1 MGPRSLQIV
10 EISTALV
17 TWCDLLG
24 RVASKFRRETYHQ
37 GSFREVLLFALAI
50 SFSLWLMA
58 PTERELSLAR
68 PAARP
73 SFRRLAAE
81 SLHRGDHALARLDLP
96 AAVHH
101 YATAGVTYR
110 HVGAAVPAAIAFLE
124 LGGLH
129 LALDC
134 PDQLAAIAT
143 TLRQLRADETPPPG
157 RILFVQV
164 CAQILEQATE
174 KPLPFVELLERL
186 RRQRRDETPEDLE
199 STLWPAMAGHPMTP
213 KENPEMAKAPL
224 FTLPADELHRVLA
237 GHPGWEI
244 IENGARL
251 ERVIPLAD
259 LRMTAR
265 EPGREMR
272 PLQRSA
278 AELAQRIVRMGVAV
292 SCAFDGERVEIR
304 VPATRLGLGF
314 VEECDHA
321 SVTGPPPEGAGA

>member
-1 MGPRSLQIV
+1 MSLV
-10 EISTALV
+10 
-17 TWCDLLG
+17 
-24 RVASKFRRETYHQ
+24 
-37 GSFREVLLFALAI
+37 
-50 SFSLWLMA
+50 
-58 PTERELSLAR
+58 R
-68 PAARP
+68 PAVRP
-73 SFRRLAAE
+73 LFRQIAAE
-81 SLHRGDHALARLDLP
+81 SMHRGDHALARLDLP
-96 AAVHH
+96 AAAHH

-124 LGGLH
+124 LGGMH
-129 LALDC
+129 LALGC
-134 PDQLAAIAT
+134 LDQLAAIAAT
-143 TLRQLRADETPPPG
+143 VRQLRASETPPPG
-157 RILFVQV
+157 GVLFVRV

-186 RRQRRDETPEDLE
+186 RRQRRDESPEDLE
-199 STLWPAMAGHPMTP
+199 SILWPQRAGHPMTP
-213 KENPEMAKAPL
+213 KENPEMAKASPL

-244 IENGARL
+244 IEDGARL

-321 SVTGPPPEGAGA
+321 SVTGPPPEGVGA